1 MPDPPTTSR
10 CALPRRTTPPR
21 DTALGRDEASS
32 AALLALIYE
41 QLHALA
47 EQWFASQPANHT
59 LQPTALI
66 NEVYLRLAA
75 EEQPPRRT
83 RTHFFALA
91 ARVMRQ
97 VLIDHAR
104 RRAATKR
111 GGAWGR
117 VTLAHAAHAQAGVD
131 VDVIALHEA
140 LEKLEGLSPRQCRVV
155 ELRFLAGLTVDE
167 TAEALGISPRTVK
180 LDWRMARAW
189 LRGELRRG
197 G

>member
-1 MPDPPTTSR
+1 MRVDDPELDSESEERST
-10 CALPRRTTPPR
+10 
-21 DTALGRDEASS
+21 
-32 AALLALIYE
+32 AALLSLLYE

-47 EQWFASQPANHT
+47 EQWFAGQPANHT

-75 EEQPPRRT
+75 EDDPPRRS

-111 GGAWGR
+111 GAAWGR
-117 VTLAHAAHAQAGVD
+117 VTLADAAHAQAGD
-131 VDVIALHEA
+131 DIDVIALHEA
-140 LEKLEGLSPRQCRVV
+140 MERLEQLNPRQCRVV

-167 TAEALGISPRTVK
+167 TAEVLSISPRTVK

-189 LRGELRRG
+189 LRCELRRG
-197 G
+197 E